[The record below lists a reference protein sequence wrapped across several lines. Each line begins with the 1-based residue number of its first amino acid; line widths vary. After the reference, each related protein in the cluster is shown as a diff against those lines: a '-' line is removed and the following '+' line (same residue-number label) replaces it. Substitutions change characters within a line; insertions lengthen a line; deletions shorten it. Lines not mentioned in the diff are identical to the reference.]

1 MAGGRSERIESV
13 TDTGGGLATLDP
25 VYFAL
30 VMATGIVSIA
40 SCLLGLTAVGLALL
54 AVNAVA
60 YVVLWA
66 LYLARLARFPR
77 RVLSDL
83 TDHARGAGYFTVVAG
98 TCVLGAQCVVVV
110 DQPRIATALWVLAAA
125 IHVPLIY
132 AVFGSFTTRR
142 RKPDVEHGLNG
153 GWLVAVVATQGVSLL
168 GGKIAGQFPG
178 AAHEILFLTL
188 VFWLAGGM
196 LYIWIISMI
205 FERYMFVALDPSELS
220 PPYWIDMGAVAI
232 STLAGDVL
240 IANAAHDALLGRLR
254 PFLEGLT
261 LLFWAT
267 ATAWIPMLVVL
278 GVWRHLVRRFPLAY
292 NPGFWGMVF
301 PLGMYTTCTI
311 ELAQVIDEPFLMAIP
326 RLFVWFALAAWAAT
340 FAGLVVEGGSAAM
353 RRRTS
358 PRTR

>member
-1 MAGGRSERIESV
+1 MADGRSGEINPV
-13 TDTGGGLATLDP
+13 TLTGGGLATLNP
-25 VYFAL
+25 VYFAM

-40 SCLLGLTAVGLALL
+40 SHLLGLTTVALALL
-54 AVNAVA
+54 VVNVVT

-66 LYLARLARFPR
+66 LYLARLVLFPR
-77 RVLSDL
+77 QMLADL
-83 TDHARGAGYFTVVAG
+83 TDHARGVGYFTVVAG
-98 TCVLGAQCVVVV
+98 TCVLGAQCLVVVQYPQV
-110 DQPRIATALWVLAAA
+110 AAALWILGAA
-125 IHVPLIY
+125 IHIPLIY

-142 RKPDVEHGLNG
+142 RKPDIEHGLNG

-168 GGKIAGQFPG
+168 GGKVAGQFPG
-178 AAHEILFLTL
+178 TAHEILFLTL

-196 LYIWIISMI
+196 LYVWIISMI

-254 PFLEGLT
+254 PFLEGMT

-267 ATAWIPMLVVL
+267 ATAWIPMLVLL
-278 GVWRHLVRRFPLAY
+278 GIWRHVVRRFPLSY

-311 ELAQVIDEPFLMAIP
+311 ELAQVIDEPFLMTIP
-326 RLFVWFALAAWAAT
+326 RLVVWFALAAWAAT
-340 FAGLVVEGGSAAM
+340 FAGLVVEGGSAALG
-353 RRRTS
+353 RRPP
-358 PRTR
+358 PR